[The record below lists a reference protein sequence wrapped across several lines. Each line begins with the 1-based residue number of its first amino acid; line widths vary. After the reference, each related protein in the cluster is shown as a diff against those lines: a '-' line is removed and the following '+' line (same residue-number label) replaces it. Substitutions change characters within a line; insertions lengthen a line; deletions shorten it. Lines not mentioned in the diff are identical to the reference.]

1 MQKKTAFSYSA
12 KSGKRGDFFV
22 GISSAVVPA
31 ILIDALRRT
40 DRDIFVAVFFENKA
54 ALKQGSV
61 NKGVDRSCNDENM
74 NG

>member
-1 MQKKTAFSYSA
+1 M
-12 KSGKRGDFFV
+12 

-31 ILIDALRRT
+31 VLVDALRRT

-61 NKGVDRSCNDENM
+61 NKSVDRSVM
-74 NG
+74 VKI